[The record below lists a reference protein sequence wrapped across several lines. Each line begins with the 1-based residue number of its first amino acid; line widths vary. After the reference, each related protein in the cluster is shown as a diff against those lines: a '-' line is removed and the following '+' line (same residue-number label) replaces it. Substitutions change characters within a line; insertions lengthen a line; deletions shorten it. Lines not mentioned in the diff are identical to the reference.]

1 MSLTTLTVT
10 IYMIVQGLAPSFWGS
25 FSDTIGRRGIF
36 IGTFIVYIIANIA
49 LAVSTNYGELMA
61 FRALQAAGSSATI
74 SIGMHPRP
82 ELDNHLL
89 TGVGAGVIG
98 DITTSAERGSLIGI
112 FGGGKFLMLYWS

>member
-36 IGTFIVYIIANIA
+36 IGTFVVYMIANIA

-74 SIGMHPRP
+74 SIGRQP
-82 ELDNHLL
+82 
-89 TGVGAGVIG
+89 A
-98 DITTSAERGSLIGI
+98 LII
-112 FGGGKFLMLYWS
+112 DSFEAVTDWHRCRCDW